1 MLVFIIISLLSY
13 YDDTHN
19 YGSLSFGFPIT
30 IYKKSVYAMSLS
42 TGIIGESTQL
52 SAYALIWDI
61 AFAGIITLI
70 FFFVKYFKKQKRA

>member
-1 MLVFIIISLLSY
+1 
-13 YDDTHN
+13 
-19 YGSLSFGFPIT
+19 
-30 IYKKSVYAMSLS
+30 MSLS